1 MTKYIKISDLIREQ
15 YSKEVIDELLGEV
28 LEITLSAKQDYP
40 DFLNW
45 FLKKQVPGVY
55 GGNRDIILAI
65 KKDEIIGVACV
76 KNDGEKK
83 ICSLYVKPD
92 RRRNKEGILLV
103 EKTFEVLDT
112 TTPLITMPI
121 SKVED
126 FLPMIHKY
134 DWILSNEID
143 DCYKENTTELI
154 FNDVMGPLSCDSLG
168 AVLDKIYTKKKD
180 KHIIYYKYRFL
191 SQLSLFQRLIWWKSV
206 NEK

>member
-1 MTKYIKISDLIREQ
+1 MTQYFKISDLIRGQ
-15 YSKEVIDELLGEV
+15 YPKEIIDELLGEV
-28 LEITLSAKQDYP
+28 LEITMTAKQDYP
-40 DFLNW
+40 NFLNW
-45 FLKKQVPGVY
+45 FLEKQVPGVY
-55 GGNRDIILAI
+55 CGNRDIILAI

-76 KNDGEKK
+76 KKDDERK
-83 ICSLYVKPD
+83 ICSLYIKPH

-103 EKTFEVLDT
+103 EKTFAFLET

-126 FLPMIHKY
+126 FLPMIQKY
-134 DWILSNEID
+134 GWILSNEID

-154 FNDVMGPLSCDSLG
+154 FNDPMGPLSCDSLG
-168 AVLDKIYTKKKD
+168 AVLDKIYTKKKE

-191 SQLSLFQRLIWWKSV
+191 SQLSSFKHFILWKSV